1 MPNNY
6 AQTKTTL
13 ATKKGFNRPYFL
25 LDAAKTPIGRL
36 ASEAA
41 KILMG
46 KNRADFSPDVDMGG
60 MVIIINADQQ
70 VFTGKKAE
78 KKVYFRYGRQLG
90 SLKSRGYQEAKSLDF
105 RFPIHIAIKRML
117 PKNRHQD
124 LRINNRVL
132 IVEGTNHGIT
142 APITKIQLHTDNIY
156 SELASSVSIAAAKPV
171 KIAKL
176 VDAPVTVKAEEPKT
190 TKAVS
195 KADDLK
201 KVEGI
206 GPKIEELLHTAGIVT
221 FADLSQSTVEI
232 INQILDDAGSKF
244 ASHKANTGT
253 WAKQAELARDGKWE
267 ELKAWQDELN
277 GGKEVK

>member
-13 ATKKGFNRPYFL
+13 ATKRGFNRPYFL

-90 SLKSRGYQEAKSLDF
+90 SLKSRGYQEAKLLDF
-105 RFPIHIAIKRML
+105 RFPIHTAIKRML

-156 SELASSVSIAAAKPV
+156 SEMASSVSIAAAKPV
-171 KIAKL
+171 KLVEAKE
-176 VDAPVTVKAEEPKT
+176 VKKDVVE
-190 TKAVS
+190 TKKPSTKVET

-206 GPKIEELLHTAGIVT
+206 GPKIEELLHTAGILT
-221 FADLSQSTVEI
+221 FANLAESTADTL
-232 INQILDDAGSKF
+232 NQILDDAGSKF
-244 ASHKANTGT
+244 NSHKATTGT
-253 WAKQAELARDGKWE
+253 WAKQAELARDGKWD

-277 GGKEVK
+277 GGKEIK

>member
-1 MPNNY
+1 MQNY

-142 APITKIQLHTDNIY
+142 APITTIKLHTDNIY
-156 SELASSVSIAAAKPV
+156 SELASTVSIAAAKPS
-171 KIAKL
+171 
-176 VDAPVTVKAEEPKT
+176 
-190 TKAVS
+190 TKVETKS
-195 KADDLK
+195 DDLK
-201 KVEGI
+201 KIEGI
-206 GPKIEELLHTAGIVT
+206 GPKIEELLHAAGILT
-221 FADLSQSTVEI
+221 FVNLAESTVETL
-232 INQILDDAGSKF
+232 NQILDDGGSKF
-244 ASHKANTGT
+244 NSHKATT
-253 WAKQAELARDGKWE
+253 ASWSQQAELARDGKWD